1 MSAARE
7 RRAAGVPAYDAFN
20 SDEWED
26 VQKRYLI
33 SSDLD
38 YGQTISPAAGPTYAE
53 RMGWPV
59 VEFDEAEYRSGEWTI
74 VDNRLSERECE
85 AMPGIVD
92 GHGESLFVFKVID
105 PYYEWCRD
113 HWYYRMLFEMARKPN
128 VWFLSPYVPAEVVAD
143 LDRASGGRLAVIPY
157 PYPADVEQATSGEK
171 RPKMLFSGGQ
181 HRAVYPFRYQF
192 DRLARWW
199 PPVGRHV
206 DVLEHP
212 GYPDIGQEQKHEKVG
227 AKYVAYLA
235 EYAFMFVSPSRC
247 RLEFLKYGECAAA
260 GCLPVGVLP
269 NGLPTDAAEAF
280 VELDFSSVFQLER
293 SVRRAL
299 QVPSGE
305 VASRAAAY
313 RAAMQR
319 ERSASALNATLDA
332 FLSSAIGA
340 PTPKA

>member
-1 MSAARE
+1 MRGAIAT
-7 RRAAGVPAYDAFN
+7 AYDAFI
-20 SDEWED
+20 DEGYED

-38 YGQTISPAAGPTYAE
+38 YGRTISPAAGPTYAE

-59 VEFDEAEYRSGEWTI
+59 VEFDSAGYGSGGWTI

-85 AMPGIVD
+85 AMPAIVD
-92 GHGESLFVFKVID
+92 ANGDSHFVFKVID
-105 PYYEWCRD
+105 PYVEWCRD
-113 HWYYRMLFEMARKPN
+113 HWYYQMLFELARRPN

-143 LDRASGGRLAVIPY
+143 LDRASGGRLVVVPY
-157 PYPADVEQATSGEK
+157 PYPADVEQATTGERRSK
-171 RPKMLFSGGQ
+171 VLFSGGR

-199 PPVGRHV
+199 PPVGRNV

-260 GCLPVGVLP
+260 GCVPVGVLP
-269 NGLPTDAAEAF
+269 NGLPADAAEAF
-280 VELDFSSVFQLER
+280 VELDFSSVFRLER
-293 SVRRAL
+293 SIRRAL
-299 QVPSGE
+299 QMPSDE

-313 RAAMQR
+313 RTAMRR
-319 ERSASALNATLDA
+319 ERSASVLNADLDA
-332 FLSSAIGA
+332 FLSSAIGT
-340 PTPKA
+340 PTP